1 MGEIVGFKKILIS
14 GGTGFVGS
22 ATVRALAEKHPSCAI
37 TVIDRSPPR
46 PQHDIPEKV
55 ECMQVDV
62 TNANEVS
69 KAFQVVKPNVAI
81 HTAGIVPGLADRFA
95 RRLERQVWRT
105 NVEGTR
111 NMLDAA
117 AENGTEAF
125 IYTSTCCVTTD
136 DMRMPYPNINERW
149 PTSPTSLIYGES
161 KVVSSFFSILQH
173 FFFLKLAGIKEWSA
187 DKNLRLQQRRLSW
200 GRLAARWPPAP
211 FGHRCC
217 ADRETTS

>member
-1 MGEIVGFKKILIS
+1 MAEILASKTVLIS

-46 PQHDIPEKV
+46 PQNDLPEKV
-55 ECMQVDV
+55 ECMQVEV
-62 TNANEVS
+62 TNAHEVN
-69 KAFQVVKPNVAI
+69 KAFQTVKPNVAI
-81 HTAGIVPGLADRFA
+81 HTAGIVPGLADRFG

-111 NMLDAA
+111 NMLYAA
-117 AENGTEAF
+117 AENGAEAF

-161 KVVSSFFSILQH
+161 KVVISLFPILPLPFFS
-173 FFFLKLAGIKEWSA
+173 E
-187 DKNLRLQQRRLSW
+187 LS
-200 GRLAARWPPAP
+200 RI
-211 FGHRCC
+211 
-217 ADRETTS
+217 T